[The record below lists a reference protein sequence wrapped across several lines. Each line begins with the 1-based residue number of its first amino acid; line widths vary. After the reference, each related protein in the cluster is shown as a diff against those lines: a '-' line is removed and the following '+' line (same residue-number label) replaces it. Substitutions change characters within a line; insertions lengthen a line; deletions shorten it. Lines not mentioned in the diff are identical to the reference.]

1 MLKFVMA
8 MQFNFL
14 GRVTSEDWAF
24 SSCDMHQAL
33 GTAQLA
39 EAEAERVR
47 LEEHQVVI
55 ADVVRGEVCDE
66 WRLVIDRMAEEH
78 EVRCTCTDDSRDHL
92 HSEFSD

>member
-1 MLKFVMA
+1 MHRIEARDLNASWFITPPYFRGLA
-8 MQFNFL
+8 L
-14 GRVTSEDWAF
+14 
-24 SSCDMHQAL
+24 SSCDILHQAL
-33 GTAQLA
+33 GTVQLA

-78 EVRCTCTDDSRDHL
+78 EVRCTWPDDSQDK
-92 HSEFSD
+92 

>member
-1 MLKFVMA
+1 MQVYCIMLKFMMA
-8 MQFNFL
+8 MQCKL
-14 GRVTSEDWAF
+14 LHRVNSEDWAF
-24 SSCDMHQAL
+24 LSCDILIQAL

-39 EAEAERVR
+39 EAEAERIR

-78 EVRCTCTDDSRDHL
+78 EVRCTCTDDS
-92 HSEFSD
+92 